1 MTEPQPSDQPRVRV
15 AFPAPAPAPEP
26 GGRPEQGPE
35 GRRLDGVALVTIDRP
50 RVLNAL
56 DAATIDQLAGAFESL
71 DADPACRCIVLT
83 GAGERAFAA
92 GGDIREM
99 AEESAAGLL
108 ASDRFARWE
117 RIARVRT
124 PTIAAVRGYALGG
137 GCELAMACDMIVAAD
152 DAVFGQ
158 PEVRLGI
165 IPGAGG
171 TQRLTRAIGKARAME
186 LILTGRNLPAA
197 EAEAHGL
204 VSRLVPSEQVLP
216 AALDLAERIAAMPP
230 LAVQAAVEAIDAAE
244 ELPLREGLAFE
255 RRLFYLL
262 FATEDQ
268 TEGMRAFLEKRPA
281 TWQGR

>member
-1 MTEPQPSDQPRVRV
+1 MSDGPATDEPRVRV
-15 AFPAPAPAPEP
+15 DFPATGPAGEGP
-26 GGRPEQGPE
+26 GASLE
-35 GRRLDGVALVTIDRP
+35 GVALVTIDRP
-50 RVLNAL
+50 KVLNAL
-56 DAATIDQLAGAFESL
+56 DAATIDQLVDAFEAL

-83 GAGERAFAA
+83 GAGGRAFAA

-99 AEESAAGLL
+99 AQETAAGLL

-117 RIARVRT
+117 RISRVRT

-137 GCELAMACDMIVAAD
+137 GCELAMSCDMLVAAD

-158 PEVRLGI
+158 PELLLGI

-186 LILTGRNLPAA
+186 LILTGRNMPAA

-204 VSRLVPSEQVLP
+204 VSRLVPAEQVVP
-216 AALDLAERIAAMPP
+216 AALELASRVASMPP
-230 LAVQAAVEAIDAAE
+230 LAVAAAVEAVRAAD
-244 ELPLREGLAFE
+244 ELGLREGLALE

-262 FATEDQ
+262 FASEDQ
-268 TEGMRAFLEKRPA
+268 KEGMRAFLEKRAPA
-281 TWQGR
+281 WQGR

>member
-56 DAATIDQLAGAFESL
+56 DAATIDQLADAFESL

-99 AEESAAGLL
+99 ADESAAGLL

-197 EAEAHGL
+197 EAEVHGL

-230 LAVQAAVEAIDAAE
+230 LAVEAAVEAIDAAE

-268 TEGMRAFLEKRPA
+268 KEGMRAFLEKRPA